1 MCETAGVFSK
11 CVLVRLTENAE
22 YQIGNMV
29 QYYTKI
35 SQICMICE
43 IQLKILKKQ
52 NFFVSITLYRH

>member
-1 MCETAGVFSK
+1 MCETVGVFSK

-29 QYYTKI
+29 QYYTRI

-43 IQLKILKKQ
+43 
-52 NFFVSITLYRH
+52 VV